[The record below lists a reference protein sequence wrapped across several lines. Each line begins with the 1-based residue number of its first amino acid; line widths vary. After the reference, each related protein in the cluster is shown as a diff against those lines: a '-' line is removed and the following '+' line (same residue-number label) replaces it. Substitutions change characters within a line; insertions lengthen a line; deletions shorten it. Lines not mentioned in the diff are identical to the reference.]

1 MTAQGA
7 APRRAGTQ
15 SPEPSGAAGLIEL
28 LLCDPGWTRDTLA
41 LPTLAQAVEH
51 TFASVGLPSR
61 TRAYLTVDRL
71 GRPEAH
77 AVVVVDLTHSDARGQ
92 GLFMPGEEDPLVD
105 MGVGVLSP
113 EEIARWPRT
122 GGRPYRRTLGG
133 PLQVEQAHD
142 LMAITQTILLDQRR
156 MQAVLARP
164 LAQTQAPRRTAEQ
177 AAALD
182 LWWAARMQEGHTTES
197 ACLLLGLILP
207 PEVGAQLAFSPDG
220 TPTLAG

>member
-1 MTAQGA
+1 MTGQGA

-15 SPEPSGAAGLIEL
+15 SPEPSGAAGRIEL
-28 LLCDPGWTRDTLA
+28 LLCDPDWTRNTLA

-51 TFASVGLPSR
+51 TFASVNLPSR
-61 TRAYLTVDRL
+61 TRAYSTVDRL

-92 GLFMPGEEDPLVD
+92 GLFMPGEEDPSVD
-105 MGVGVLSP
+105 MGMGVLSP
-113 EEIARWPRT
+113 EEIARWTRT
-122 GGRPYRRTLGG
+122 GTSYRRTLGG
-133 PLQVEQAHD
+133 PLQVEQVHD
-142 LMAITQTILLDQRR
+142 LTAITQTILLDQRR

-177 AAALD
+177 AAVLD
-182 LWWAARMQEGHTTES
+182 LWWAARMQEGHTSES

-207 PEVGAQLAFSPDG
+207 PEVGARLSFSADG
-220 TPTLAG
+220 TPALAG